1 MNFELFTMLILI
13 YGEDDFRSG
22 VYLKEVISFYNKKSP
37 FFVSYDFREEEDKKL
52 TLNELKNILSSKP
65 LFSSVRLILFKDILT
80 NFDDEFLEQILET
93 LKKEKIKEAK
103 DILVIFYEREKLE
116 KNKLSQWLLKNSLKV
131 KNFEL
136 LKNRE
141 LENWFMK
148 EEEKFKIRLSK
159 EARDIIILSFGSNTR
174 EISKVLQKLSLS
186 KKGYFDKNFVEQNI
200 NLPVKTNIFKFLDS
214 LAERKTKEAFK
225 LLRDEIESGTYPLVI
240 LTMIVNQFRN
250 LIKIKTY
257 LDSPKK
263 ISFESLKIHPFV
275 YKKLLPVAKSLSL
288 DGLKKTYL
296 KLLNYDK
303 KIKEGALEPTLALEL
318 LLLDLRKIK

>member
-1 MNFELFTMLILI
+1 MLFLI
-13 YGEDDFRSG
+13 YGEDDFRSEN
-22 VYLKEVISFYNKKSP
+22 YLKEVISFYNKKGV
-37 FFVSYDFREEEDKKL
+37 FFMSYDFREEEDKKL
-52 TLNELKNILSSKP
+52 TLNELRNVLSSKP

-80 NFDDEFLEQILET
+80 NFNEEFLEQILET

-103 DILVIFYEREKLE
+103 DILVIFYERGNLE
-116 KNKLSQWLLKNSLKV
+116 KNRLSQWLSKNSSKV
-131 KNFEL
+131 KSFEL

-141 LENWFMK
+141 LENYLIK
-148 EEEKFKIRLSK
+148 EEEKFKIELSK
-159 EARDIIILSFGSNTR
+159 EVREIIILSFGSNTR
-174 EISKVLQKLSLS
+174 EISKVFQKLSLF
-186 KKGYFDKNFVEQNI
+186 KKTYFDRNFVEQNI
-200 NLPVKTNIFKFLDS
+200 SLPVKTNIFRFLDS
-214 LAERKTKEAFK
+214 LAARKTKEAFK
-225 LLRDEIESGTYPLVI
+225 LLKEEIDSGTHPLVI

-257 LDSPKK
+257 LESPKK

-275 YKKLLPVAKSLSL
+275 YKKLLKVEKSFSL

-303 KIKEGALEPTLALEL
+303 KIKEGALEPVLGIEL

>member
-1 MNFELFTMLILI
+1 MLFLI
-13 YGEDDFRSG
+13 YGEDDFRSEN
-22 VYLKEVISFYNKKSP
+22 YLKEVISFYNKKGV
-37 FFVSYDFREEEDKKL
+37 FFISYDFREEEDKKL
-52 TLNELKNILSSKP
+52 TLNELRNVLSSKP

-80 NFDDEFLEQILET
+80 NFNEEFLEQILET

-103 DILVIFYEREKLE
+103 DILVIFYERGNLE
-116 KNKLSQWLLKNSLKV
+116 KNRLSQWLSKNSSKV
-131 KNFEL
+131 KSFEL

-141 LENWFMK
+141 LENYLIK
-148 EEEKFKIRLSK
+148 EEEKFKIELSK
-159 EARDIIILSFGSNTR
+159 EVREIIILSFGSNTR
-174 EISKVLQKLSLS
+174 EISKVFQKLSLY
-186 KKGYFDKNFVEQNI
+186 KKTYFDRNFVEQNI
-200 NLPVKTNIFKFLDS
+200 SLPVKTNIFRFLDS
-214 LAERKTKEAFK
+214 LAARKTKEAFK
-225 LLRDEIESGTYPLVI
+225 LLKEEIDSGTHPLVI

-257 LDSPKK
+257 LESPKK

-275 YKKLLPVAKSLSL
+275 YKKLLKVEKSFSL

-303 KIKEGALEPTLALEL
+303 KIKEGTLEPVLGIEL

>member
-1 MNFELFTMLILI
+1 MLFLI
-13 YGEDDFRSG
+13 YGEDDFRSEN
-22 VYLKEVISFYNKKSP
+22 YLKEVISFYNKKGV

-52 TLNELKNILSSKP
+52 TLNELRNVLSSKP

-80 NFDDEFLEQILET
+80 NFNEEFLEQILET

-103 DILVIFYEREKLE
+103 DILVIFYERGNLE
-116 KNKLSQWLLKNSLKV
+116 KNRLSQWLLKNSSKV
-131 KNFEL
+131 KSFEL

-141 LENWFMK
+141 LENYLIK
-148 EEEKFKIRLSK
+148 EEEKFKIELSK
-159 EARDIIILSFGSNTR
+159 EVREIIILSFGSNTR
-174 EISKVLQKLSLS
+174 EISKVFQKLSLF
-186 KKGYFDKNFVEQNI
+186 KKTYFDRNFVEQNI
-200 NLPVKTNIFKFLDS
+200 SLPVKTNIFRFLDS
-214 LAERKTKEAFK
+214 LAARKTKEAFK
-225 LLRDEIESGTYPLVI
+225 LLKEEIDSGTHPLVI

-250 LIKIKTY
+250 LIKIKIY
-257 LDSPKK
+257 LESPKK

-275 YKKLLPVAKSLSL
+275 YKKLLKVEKSFSL

-303 KIKEGALEPTLALEL
+303 KIKEGTLEPVLGIEL

>member
-1 MNFELFTMLILI
+1 MLFLI
-13 YGEDDFRSG
+13 YGEDDFRSEN
-22 VYLKEVISFYNKKSP
+22 YLKEVISFYNKKGV
-37 FFVSYDFREEEDKKL
+37 FFISYDFREEEDKKL
-52 TLNELKNILSSKP
+52 TLNELRNVLSSKP

-80 NFDDEFLEQILET
+80 NFNEEFLEQILET

-103 DILVIFYEREKLE
+103 DILVIFYERGNLE
-116 KNKLSQWLLKNSLKV
+116 KNRLSQWLLKNSSKV
-131 KNFEL
+131 KSFEL

-141 LENWFMK
+141 LENYLIK
-148 EEEKFKIRLSK
+148 EEEKFKIELSK
-159 EARDIIILSFGSNTR
+159 EVREIIILSFGSNTR
-174 EISKVLQKLSLS
+174 EISKVFQKLSLF
-186 KKGYFDKNFVEQNI
+186 KKTYFDRNFVEQNI
-200 NLPVKTNIFKFLDS
+200 SLPVKTNIFRFLDS
-214 LAERKTKEAFK
+214 LAARKTKEAFK
-225 LLRDEIESGTYPLVI
+225 LLKEEIDSGTHPLVI

-257 LDSPKK
+257 LESPKK

-275 YKKLLPVAKSLSL
+275 YKKLLKVEKSFSL

-303 KIKEGALEPTLALEL
+303 KIKEGTLEPVLGIEL

>member
-1 MNFELFTMLILI
+1 MLFLI
-13 YGEDDFRSG
+13 YGEDDFRSEN
-22 VYLKEVISFYNKKSP
+22 YLKEVISFYNKKGV

-52 TLNELKNILSSKP
+52 TLNELRNVLSSKP

-80 NFDDEFLEQILET
+80 NFNEEFLEQILET

-103 DILVIFYEREKLE
+103 DILVIFYERGNLE
-116 KNKLSQWLLKNSLKV
+116 KNRLSQWLLKNSSKV
-131 KNFEL
+131 KSFEL

-141 LENWFMK
+141 LENYLIK
-148 EEEKFKIRLSK
+148 EEEKFKIELSK
-159 EARDIIILSFGSNTR
+159 EVREIIILSFGSNTR
-174 EISKVLQKLSLS
+174 EISKVFQKLSLF
-186 KKGYFDKNFVEQNI
+186 KKTYFDRNFVEQNI
-200 NLPVKTNIFKFLDS
+200 SLPVKTNIFRFLDS
-214 LAERKTKEAFK
+214 LAARKTKEAFK
-225 LLRDEIESGTYPLVI
+225 LLKDEIDSGTHPLVI

-250 LIKIKTY
+250 LIKIKIY
-257 LDSPKK
+257 LESPKK

-275 YKKLLPVAKSLSL
+275 YKKLLKVEKSFSL

-303 KIKEGALEPTLALEL
+303 KIKEGALEPVLGIEL

>member
-1 MNFELFTMLILI
+1 MLFLI
-13 YGEDDFRSG
+13 YGEDDFRSEN
-22 VYLKEVISFYNKKSP
+22 YLKEVISFYNKKGV
-37 FFVSYDFREEEDKKL
+37 FFISYDFREEEDKKL
-52 TLNELKNILSSKP
+52 TLNELRNVLSSKP

-80 NFDDEFLEQILET
+80 NFNEEFLEQILET

-103 DILVIFYEREKLE
+103 DILVIFYERGNLE
-116 KNKLSQWLLKNSLKV
+116 KNRLSQWLSKNSSKV
-131 KNFEL
+131 KSFEL

-141 LENWFMK
+141 LENYLIK
-148 EEEKFKIRLSK
+148 EEEKFKIELSK
-159 EARDIIILSFGSNTR
+159 EVREIIILSFGSNTR
-174 EISKVLQKLSLS
+174 EISKVFQKLSLF
-186 KKGYFDKNFVEQNI
+186 KKTYFDRNFVEQNI
-200 NLPVKTNIFKFLDS
+200 SLPVKTNIFRFLDS
-214 LAERKTKEAFK
+214 LAARKTKEAFK
-225 LLRDEIESGTYPLVI
+225 LLKEEIDSGTHPLVI

-257 LDSPKK
+257 LESPKK

-275 YKKLLPVAKSLSL
+275 YKKLLKVEKSFSL

-303 KIKEGALEPTLALEL
+303 KIKEGTLEPVLGIEL

>member
-1 MNFELFTMLILI
+1 MLFLI
-13 YGEDDFRSG
+13 YGEDDFRSEN
-22 VYLKEVISFYNKKSP
+22 YLKEVISFYNKKGV
-37 FFVSYDFREEEDKKL
+37 FFISYDFREEEDKKL
-52 TLNELKNILSSKP
+52 TLNELRNVLSSKP

-80 NFDDEFLEQILET
+80 NFNEEFLEQILET

-103 DILVIFYEREKLE
+103 DILVIFYERGNLE
-116 KNKLSQWLLKNSLKV
+116 KNRLSQWLSKNSSKV
-131 KNFEL
+131 KSFEL

-141 LENWFMK
+141 LENYLIK
-148 EEEKFKIRLSK
+148 EEEKFKIELSK
-159 EARDIIILSFGSNTR
+159 EVREIIILSFGSNTR
-174 EISKVLQKLSLS
+174 EISKVFQKLSLF
-186 KKGYFDKNFVEQNI
+186 KKTYFDRNFVEQNI
-200 NLPVKTNIFKFLDS
+200 SLPVKTNIFRFLDS
-214 LAERKTKEAFK
+214 LAARKTKEAFK
-225 LLRDEIESGTYPLVI
+225 LLKDEIDSGTHPLVI

-257 LDSPKK
+257 LESPKK

-275 YKKLLPVAKSLSL
+275 YKKLLKVEKSFSL

-303 KIKEGALEPTLALEL
+303 KIKEGTLEPVLGIEL

>member
-1 MNFELFTMLILI
+1 MLFLI
-13 YGEDDFRSG
+13 YGEDDFRSEN
-22 VYLKEVISFYNKKSP
+22 YLKEVISFYNKKGV
-37 FFVSYDFREEEDKKL
+37 FFISYDFREEEDKKL
-52 TLNELKNILSSKP
+52 TLNELRNVLSSKP

-80 NFDDEFLEQILET
+80 NFNEEFLEQILET

-103 DILVIFYEREKLE
+103 DILVIFYERGNLE
-116 KNKLSQWLLKNSLKV
+116 KNRLSQWLSKNSSKV
-131 KNFEL
+131 KSFEL

-141 LENWFMK
+141 LENYLIK
-148 EEEKFKIRLSK
+148 EEEKFKIELSK
-159 EARDIIILSFGSNTR
+159 EVREIIILSFGSNTR
-174 EISKVLQKLSLS
+174 EISKVFQKLSLF
-186 KKGYFDKNFVEQNI
+186 KKIYFDRNFVEQNI
-200 NLPVKTNIFKFLDS
+200 SLPVKTNIFRFLDS
-214 LAERKTKEAFK
+214 LAARKTKEAFK
-225 LLRDEIESGTYPLVI
+225 LLKDEIDSGTHPLVI

-257 LDSPKK
+257 LESPKK

-275 YKKLLPVAKSLSL
+275 YKKLLKVEKSFSL

-303 KIKEGALEPTLALEL
+303 KIKEGTLEPVLGIEL

>member
-1 MNFELFTMLILI
+1 MLFLI
-13 YGEDDFRSG
+13 YGEDDFRSEN
-22 VYLKEVISFYNKKSP
+22 YLKEVISFYNKKGV

-52 TLNELKNILSSKP
+52 TLNELRNVLSSKP

-80 NFDDEFLEQILET
+80 NFNEEFLEQILET

-103 DILVIFYEREKLE
+103 DILVIFYERGNLE
-116 KNKLSQWLLKNSLKV
+116 KNRLSQWLLKNSSKV
-131 KNFEL
+131 KSFEL

-141 LENWFMK
+141 LENYLIK
-148 EEEKFKIRLSK
+148 EEEKFKIELSK
-159 EARDIIILSFGSNTR
+159 EVREIIILSFGSNTR
-174 EISKVLQKLSLS
+174 EISKVFQKLSLF
-186 KKGYFDKNFVEQNI
+186 KKTYFDRNFVEQNI
-200 NLPVKTNIFKFLDS
+200 SLPVKTNIFRFLDS
-214 LAERKTKEAFK
+214 LAARKTKEAFK
-225 LLRDEIESGTYPLVI
+225 LLKEEIDSGTHPLVI

-250 LIKIKTY
+250 LIKIKIY
-257 LDSPKK
+257 LESPKK

-275 YKKLLPVAKSLSL
+275 YKKLLKVEKSFSL

-303 KIKEGALEPTLALEL
+303 KIKEGALEPVLGIEL

>member
-1 MNFELFTMLILI
+1 MLFLI
-13 YGEDDFRSG
+13 YGEDDFRSEN
-22 VYLKEVISFYNKKSP
+22 YLKEVISFYNKKGV

-52 TLNELKNILSSKP
+52 TLNELRNVLSSKP

-80 NFDDEFLEQILET
+80 NFNEEFLEQILET

-103 DILVIFYEREKLE
+103 DILVIFYERGNLE
-116 KNKLSQWLLKNSLKV
+116 KNRLSQWLLKNSSKV
-131 KNFEL
+131 KSFEL

-141 LENWFMK
+141 LENYLIK
-148 EEEKFKIRLSK
+148 EEEKFKIELSK
-159 EARDIIILSFGSNTR
+159 EVREIIILSFGSNTR
-174 EISKVLQKLSLS
+174 EISKVFQKLSLF
-186 KKGYFDKNFVEQNI
+186 KKTYFDRNFVEQNI
-200 NLPVKTNIFKFLDS
+200 SLPVKTNIFRFLDS
-214 LAERKTKEAFK
+214 LAARKTKEAFK
-225 LLRDEIESGTYPLVI
+225 LLKDEIDSGTHPLVI

-250 LIKIKTY
+250 LIKIKIY
-257 LDSPKK
+257 LESPKK

-275 YKKLLPVAKSLSL
+275 YKKLLKVEKSFSL

-303 KIKEGALEPTLALEL
+303 KIKEGTLEPVLGIEL